1 MATRKT
7 AATEKPARTR
17 ATGAKPAGAT
27 RAAAAKAGTKKAGTT
42 TKKAPARKA
51 ASTTT
56 ARKAP
61 TRGKAAAGTAAKAKA
76 GKPSARASKK
86 AVTASRASRA
96 RTGAAVQEHAPSFE
110 AAQIAAKAALDKKA
124 ENVVI
129 LDVRGLT
136 SYADYFVVASGTS
149 DRQVSAIAD
158 AIEEQMKKAG
168 HRTIGVEGYTRGH
181 WVLLDFG
188 DVVAHVFYEEARAFY
203 DIEGLWADARRIP
216 ME

>member
-42 TKKAPARKA
+42 TKKAP
-51 ASTTT
+51 

>member
-1 MATRKT
+1 VATRKT

-42 TKKAPARKA
+42 TKKAP
-51 ASTTT
+51 